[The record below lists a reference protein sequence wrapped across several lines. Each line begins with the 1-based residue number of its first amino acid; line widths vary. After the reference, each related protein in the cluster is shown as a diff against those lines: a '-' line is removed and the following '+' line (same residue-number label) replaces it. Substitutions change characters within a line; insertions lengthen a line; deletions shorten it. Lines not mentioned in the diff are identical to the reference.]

1 MILHTEDGYEF
12 EVNASQ
18 IAEVCGQPDGAI
30 IKDYYGESLKVREM
44 GFIVI
49 SELGRELFT

>member
-1 MILHTEDGYEF
+1 MILHTTDGIEF
-12 EVNASQ
+12 EIAANQ

-44 GFIVI
+44 GFVVI
-49 SELGRELFT
+49 SELGRELFE